1 VSLAFSPADGGPET
15 ATPAGLAAGRVKGF
29 EERGVKPY
37 PATRARL
44 AKVLRAP
51 DLERFGEERET

>member
-1 VSLAFSPADGGPET
+1 MTRPELE
-15 ATPAGLAAGRVKGF
+15 AAAGLMPGRVKGF

-51 DLERFGEERET
+51 DLERFGDEMP

>member
-1 VSLAFSPADGGPET
+1 VA
-15 ATPAGLAAGRVKGF
+15 AGLGTGRAKDF

-44 AKVLRAP
+44 AKVLGAP
-51 DLERFGEERET
+51 SLERFDGEAE

>member
-1 VSLAFSPADGGPET
+1 MTSPELQA
-15 ATPAGLAAGRVKGF
+15 AAGLVPGRVQGL

-44 AKVLRAP
+44 AKVLAAP
-51 DLERFGEERET
+51 DLERFGDEGG

>member
-1 VSLAFSPADGGPET
+1 MSRGQLQRV
-15 ATPAGLAAGRVKGF
+15 AGLVPGRVKAF

-44 AKVLRAP
+44 AKVLRVP
-51 DLERFGEERET
+51 DLERFGEEG